1 MKKLFLLAIVAAF
14 VFVGC
19 KDDTTGTT
27 PDGGSSAA
35 PTTYTQKAF
44 LEYFSGTWCPYC
56 PDGKVYFEN
65 IANKVGE
72 DVFSSA
78 VYHRT
83 SSYADYM
90 DNIYDDAID
99 AKYAAGYPTGM
110 VSRVGGAAV
119 SRSTW
124 EATVNQVLAQEA
136 KCGLAIDATSKTGST
151 LDVAVKLGIGAA
163 DMPAGNYFL
172 TVLLIEDV
180 VDQTGTGYDQRN
192 GYNNSTGHPYAG
204 KGDPIVGYK
213 HTNVVRNVL
222 TAALGD
228 AVTADQVKA
237 GALSTFNFSVDVAG
251 LGDDLDVV
259 AFLTEATT
267 NLANPAASTSFMYN
281 VQRTDMG
288 TNKDFD

>member
-1 MKKLFLLAIVAAF
+1 MKKLFLLAILAAF

-19 KDDTTGTT
+19 SDDTTGTT
-27 PDGGSSAA
+27 PGDGSSAA
-35 PTTYTQKAF
+35 PETYTQKSF

-65 IANKVGE
+65 IRAKVGE
-72 DVFSSA
+72 NFSSA

-83 SSYADYM
+83 STYADYM

-110 VSRVGGAAV
+110 VNRVGGVAV
-119 SRSTW
+119 SRSGW

-136 KCGLAIDATSKTGST
+136 KCGLAIDASNKNGTT
-151 LDVAVKLGIGAA
+151 LDIAVKLGIGKE

-172 TVLLIEDV
+172 TVLIIEDV

-192 GYNNSTGHPYAG
+192 AYNTTSGHPYFG
-204 KGDPIVGYK
+204 KGDPIVGYE

-228 AVTADQVKA
+228 ELTADQVK
-237 GALSTFNFSVDVAG
+237 GGTLSTFNFTADVAG
-251 LGDDLDVV
+251 IGDDLDVV
-259 AFLTEATT
+259 AFISEATT

-288 TNKDFD
+288 TNQDFD